1 MSYTY
6 TPQKPEETIDL
17 KELFFSLIAQWKAI
31 IVCIFIALVC
41 AVLYLRVTPK
51 VYSVDA
57 MVQVEDK
64 SGASSALLGKELS
77 GIMSAGG
84 LGGSQIAD
92 GEVEILKS
100 RLVLGSTIQQLNLD
114 IVVVPKNNSLLTK
127 IFNPLKFNTQ
137 YSAQGVGVYQDQA
150 RFDIKKLNV
159 PQAFLDQPLLL
170 SFSTD
175 TYTLTDQKTEQVVFK
190 GQLNKAVQQKSD
202 GDDAWSIEI
211 DAPSRVN
218 DEYIIT
224 KNAVTTATNNFLA
237 NYSAQEKGKQT
248 NIIGLT
254 YQGTDKQ
261 LITHALNR
269 VLINYKQQNIESSS
283 AQKAQT
289 LAFLNKQLPVLKE
302 DLDTAEKVFNRFREK
317 NNTVDVNQEAQLY
330 LKQSVDLETQ
340 KIVLKEKQAELQ
352 AKYTSEH
359 PMLLQINAQIT
370 AIDQK
375 IAELNGSL
383 KKLPETQRQYLQLY
397 REVEVKN
404 ELYTS
409 LLNTY
414 QTMSVAKAGEI
425 GNVRIIDTA
434 IEPIKSIKPRSMII
448 LALSV
453 IVGLFFGVMIALV
466 RNLLRTGIKD
476 STEIETEFD
485 LPVYATVPRSPQ
497 QIIKDKLLKKKKN
510 IPLLAI
516 KDSDDIAIESLRS
529 LRTAIHFALAKT
541 ENKVIM
547 ISGASPAVGKSFI
560 SANLAAILAQSGSR
574 ILLIDADMRRGYL
587 HKYFSDENESGL
599 AEVLLEK
606 SHMNTAIQSTDLEK
620 LDFLGRGK
628 NPSHPSEL
636 LNTGLFEK
644 MLEQLKEQYDH
655 IIIDTPPVLAVT
667 DATIVSQFSD
677 VNLLVVRFA
686 KTSKKELELTINR
699 FTNSNSPIHGVVLN
713 DIQSGGSYGYS
724 YGYNYNYDYKAKK

>member
-6 TPQKPEETIDL
+6 TPQKPEDTIDL
-17 KELFFSLIAQWKAI
+17 KELFFSLIVQWKVI
-31 IVCIFIALVC
+31 IICILIALVC
-41 AVLYLRVTPK
+41 AILYLRVTPK
-51 VYSVDA
+51 VYAVDA

-77 GIMSAGG
+77 GIMGAGS
-84 LGGSQIAD
+84 LGGSQVAD

-114 IVVVPKNNSLLTK
+114 IAIVPKNNSLITK
-127 IFNPLKFNTQ
+127 IFSPLKFNTQ
-137 YSAQGVGVYQDQA
+137 YAARGVLVYQDKANFQ
-150 RFDIKKLNV
+150 IKKLNV
-159 PQAFLDQPLLL
+159 PQAFLDEPLLL
-170 SFSTD
+170 SFNANG
-175 TYTLTDQKTEQVVFK
+175 YTLTDQKTEQVVFK
-190 GQLNKAVQQKSD
+190 GQLNTVEQQKDIAD
-202 GDDAWSIEI
+202 GGWAVEI
-211 DAPSRVN
+211 DTKDRIQ

-224 KNAVTTATNNFLA
+224 KNAITTATNNFLA
-237 NYSAQEKGKQT
+237 SYSAQEKGKQT
-248 NIIGLT
+248 NIIGLS

-261 LITHALNR
+261 LITEALNR
-269 VLINYKQQNIESSS
+269 VLSNYKQQNIESSS

-289 LAFLNKQLPVLKE
+289 LSFLNKQLPILKE
-302 DLDTAEKVFNRFREK
+302 DLDTAEKIFNRFREK

-359 PMLLQINAQIT
+359 PMVLQINAQIT

-375 IAELNGSL
+375 IAELNSSL

-397 REVEVKN
+397 REVEVKS

-434 IEPIKSIKPRSMII
+434 IEPIKSIKPRNLII

-453 IVGLFFGVMIALV
+453 IVGMFFGVMIALT

-476 STEIETEFD
+476 TSEIETQFD

-497 QIIKDKLLKKKKN
+497 QIIKDKLLKKKKH

-516 KDSDDIAIESLRS
+516 KDSDDVAIESLRS

-574 ILLIDADMRRGYL
+574 ILLIDGDMRRGYL
-587 HKYFSDENESGL
+587 HKYFSDENENGL

-606 SHMNTAIQSTDLEK
+606 ANINTVIKTTDLEK
-620 LDFLGRGK
+620 LHFLGRGK

-636 LNTGLFEK
+636 LNTGLFEQ
-644 MLEQLKEQYDH
+644 MLAQLKNEYDH

-699 FTNSNSPIHGVVLN
+699 FSNSNSPIHGVVLN
-713 DIQSGGSYGYS
+713 DIQRSGGYG
-724 YGYNYNYDYKAKK
+724 YGYNYAYDYKPKK

>member
-6 TPQKPEETIDL
+6 TPQKPEDTIDL
-17 KELFFSLIAQWKAI
+17 KELFFSLIAQWKVI
-31 IVCIFIALVC
+31 IICIIIALIC
-41 AVLYLRVTPK
+41 ATLYLRVTPK

-77 GIMSAGG
+77 GIMGAGG
-84 LGGSQIAD
+84 LGGSQLAD

-114 IVVVPKNNSLLTK
+114 IAVEPKNNSLITK
-127 IFNPLKFNTQ
+127 VFSPLKFNTQ
-137 YSAQGVGVYQDQA
+137 YSPQGVSVYQDKA
-150 RFDIKKLNV
+150 SFVIKKLNV

-170 SFSTD
+170 SFTAN
-175 TYTLTDQKTEQVVFK
+175 TYTFTDKKTEQVLFK
-190 GQLNKAVQQKSD
+190 GQLNTLEQKKTDSD
-202 GDDAWSIEI
+202 NVWTVEI
-211 DAPSRVN
+211 DSKDTLP
-218 DEYIIT
+218 DQYIVT
-224 KNAVTTATNNFLA
+224 KNAITTATNNFIG
-237 NYSAQEKGKQT
+237 NYSAQERGKQT

-261 LITHALNR
+261 LITEALNR
-269 VLINYKQQNIESSS
+269 VLSNYKQQNIESSS

-289 LAFLNKQLPVLKE
+289 LSFLNKQLPVLKE

-359 PMLLQINAQIT
+359 PMVLQINAQIT

-375 IAELNGSL
+375 IAELNSSL

-434 IEPIKSIKPRSMII
+434 IQPIKAIKPRGLII
-448 LALSV
+448 LALSI
-453 IVGLFFGVMIALV
+453 IVGLFFGVMIALT

-476 STEIETEFD
+476 TAEIETQFD

-497 QIIKDKLLKKKKN
+497 QLLKDKLLKKKSS

-516 KDSDDIAIESLRS
+516 KDSDDVAIESLRS

-574 ILLIDADMRRGYL
+574 ILLIDGDMRRGYL
-587 HKYFSDENESGL
+587 HKYFSNENENGL

-606 SHMNTAIQSTDLEK
+606 SSINEVIKPTDLET
-620 LDFLGRGK
+620 LHFLGRGK

-644 MLEQLKEQYDH
+644 MLDQLKTEYDH

-713 DIQSGGSYGYS
+713 DIQSTGSYGY
-724 YGYNYNYDYKAKK
+724 GYNYAYDYKAKK

>member
-6 TPQKPEETIDL
+6 TTQKPEDTIDL
-17 KELFFSLIAQWKAI
+17 KDLLFSLIGQWKI
-31 IVCIFIALVC
+31 IIICILLALMC

-77 GIMSAGG
+77 GIMGGAG
-84 LGGSQIAD
+84 LGGTQVAD

-100 RLVLGSTIQQLNLD
+100 RLVLGATIQQLNLD
-114 IVVVPKNNSLLTK
+114 IQVAPKNNSLFK
-127 IFNPLKFNTQ
+127 QIVSPNQFNTR
-137 YSAQGVGVYQDQA
+137 YTGQGISVNQDQA
-150 RFDIKKLNV
+150 EFQIKKLHV
-159 PQAFLDQPLLL
+159 PQAFLDQPLVL
-170 SFSTD
+170 SFNKD
-175 TYTLTDQKTEQVVFK
+175 GYTLSDEKTDRVVFK
-190 GQLNKAVQQKSD
+190 GQLQHTEQQKADSD
-202 GDDAWSIEI
+202 GWYVDI
-211 DAPSRVN
+211 DAKHIPT
-218 DEYIIT
+218 EQYIVT
-224 KNAVTTATNNFLA
+224 KNAITTATNNFIA

-248 NIIGLT
+248 SIIGLT
-254 YQGTDKQ
+254 LQGTDKQ
-261 LITHALNR
+261 LITEALNR
-269 VLINYKQQNIESSS
+269 VLVNYKQQNIESSS
-283 AQKAQT
+283 AQKSQT
-289 LAFLNKQLPVLKE
+289 LAFLNKQLPVLKA

-340 KIVLKEKQAELQ
+340 KIILKEKQAELQ
-352 AKYTSEH
+352 AKYTAEH
-359 PMLLQINAQIT
+359 PMMLQVNAQIT

-375 IAELNGSL
+375 IAELNSSL

-404 ELYTS
+404 GLYTS

-434 IEPIKSIKPRSMII
+434 IEPVKSIKPRGIVT
-448 LALSV
+448 LVLS
-453 IVGLFFGVMIALV
+453 IVVGVFVGVLIALT

-476 STEIETEFD
+476 TTEIETEFD

-497 QIIKDKLLKKKKN
+497 QLIKDKILKKKKN
-510 IPLLAI
+510 IPLLAV
-516 KDSDDIAIESLRS
+516 KDSDDVAIESLRS

-547 ISGASPAVGKSFI
+547 ISGASPGVGKSFI

-574 ILLIDADMRRGYL
+574 VLLIDADMRRGYL
-587 HKYFSDENESGL
+587 HKYFSDENAEGL
-599 AEVLLEK
+599 SELLLEK
-606 SHMNTAIQSTDLEK
+606 TNIAAAIKPTE
-620 LDFLGRGK
+620 LDTLSFLGRGK
-628 NPSHPSEL
+628 NPTHPSEL
-636 LNTGLFEK
+636 LNTGLFEQL
-644 MLEQLKEQYDH
+644 LEQLKADYDH
-655 IIIDTPPVLAVT
+655 IIVDTPPVLAVT
-667 DATIVSQFSD
+667 DATIVSQYSD

-686 KTSKKELELTINR
+686 QTSKKELELTINR
-699 FTNSNSPIHGVVLN
+699 FTNSNSQIHGVVLN
-713 DIQSGGSYGYS
+713 DIQRSGGYG